1 MSYDPNHWSLCHT
14 TFLQCADCPD
24 LVGPWGLKVVL
35 TSEAWLECACC
46 GSGGA
51 EIIPCQLPRT
61 HGALS
66 SEGLLGSGS
75 LGARKHK
82 LCNKQ
87 QPHTFLYSLVSHLLE
102 KVSVEQGHFPPA
114 QPPTCPLCS
123 PPPRL
128 CVCMLMVVKGDMM
141 VNFIYLLDW
150 ATKCA
155 EGPSNIIFCMSMSV
169 FLDETT
175 FELINWGKQVALPK
189 VGGSHLTCWRL
200 EKNPQ
205 QRKRKF
211 SLSAWP
217 SWSWDIS
224 LFLTWTGFKPL
235 ALLGLS
241 SLLIAEIGTCQPPW
255 ASSLKYIS
263 FSLSIHTAYWFC
275 FSETPIPI

>member
-1 MSYDPNHWSLCHT
+1 MGLLWKKATICKYTEVHYRCKKYEMKHNIQGVEMSVCFILNGNKSSKSPAICQRAGKCNYDLISHFLLFIGLYQNLRLMQFRSSVSYDPNHWSLCHT

-175 FELINWGKQVALPK
+175 FELIN
-189 VGGSHLTCWRL
+189 
-200 EKNPQ
+200 
-205 QRKRKF
+205 
-211 SLSAWP
+211 
-217 SWSWDIS
+217 
-224 LFLTWTGFKPL
+224 
-235 ALLGLS
+235 
-241 SLLIAEIGTCQPPW
+241 
-255 ASSLKYIS
+255 
-263 FSLSIHTAYWFC
+263 
-275 FSETPIPI
+275 